1 MAQPRTVI
9 KKTLSDVNR
18 PPSSTSAKSSNTVA
32 ELEQYQQN
40 GMSFKDYMT
49 MKVLPPEQQ
58 QVSSQQPPSQ
68 SQSNYKAGLASQKY
82 FTPKEL
88 NALNLSKKGAE
99 GAKPIVREELKKSN
113 GPVKVQHNINQHM
126 ETEQKALGSSL
137 D

>member
-49 MKVLPPEQQ
+49 MKVLPPE
-58 QVSSQQPPSQ
+58 
-68 SQSNYKAGLASQKY
+68 
-82 FTPKEL
+82 
-88 NALNLSKKGAE
+88 
-99 GAKPIVREELKKSN
+99 
-113 GPVKVQHNINQHM
+113 
-126 ETEQKALGSSL
+126 
-137 D
+137 